1 MSDKS
6 PKELERLIEQ
16 SKRLSKGSD
25 PKTVDRLRKLTE
37 ELEQEQRARA
47 NDQGPEN

>member
-16 SKRLSKGSD
+16 SRRLARGSD
-25 PKTVDRLRKLTE
+25 AKTVDWLHKLTE
-37 ELEQEQRARA
+37 ELEEEQRTRA
-47 NDQGPEN
+47 IGEGPED